1 MPQLLDIVLQQIKRV
16 GLSFIHL
23 VFLFRDFSLKWVC
36 LVFNVAVLVCCSSSY
51 LLKTVWM
58 DNTHR
63 HTHNK
68 TEMCPGSKKC
78 FNGQENFDS
87 FFLSKN
93 IKTEKHKRN
102 FFFFQNGPGAR
113 PKDTRRPKG
122 HVILLLLFP
131 SYLLK

>member
-36 LVFNVAVLVCCSSSY
+36 LVFNVVLVCCSSSY

-58 DNTHR
+58 DNTHTTKQR
-63 HTHNK
+63 CAQDQKVFQWTRK
-68 TEMCPGSKKC
+68 
-78 FNGQENFDS
+78 FWF

-122 HVILLLLFP
+122 HVILLLLIP